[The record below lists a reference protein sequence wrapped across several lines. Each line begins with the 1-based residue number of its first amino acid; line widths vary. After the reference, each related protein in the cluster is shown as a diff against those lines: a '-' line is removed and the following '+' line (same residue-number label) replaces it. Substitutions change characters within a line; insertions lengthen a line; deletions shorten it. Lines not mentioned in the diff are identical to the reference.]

1 MRRRA
6 WMLLSSLALITVLG
20 CGDKSAQLP
29 PNKDQEVEVSS
40 PIKDTLTNYEFFQG
54 RTQAINS
61 VDLRSRVT
69 GYLVEAPFKE
79 GEDVKKNDVLF
90 IIQQKPFKDAL
101 RQATAS
107 RDQQKAQLVY
117 NEANYKRNLELY
129 KKSGGGAVSEND
141 VEQSRSAR
149 DASKASVEAA
159 EAAVEIAKQNLDWT
173 EIRAPFDGR
182 ISRRLVDPGNDIL
195 TDNTILATL
204 VQLDPLYAYFD
215 VDERTLLQIG
225 NQLPQGK
232 VPDNAAQL
240 FPVTLGLANEKL
252 ENFSHPGV
260 LKFSDNRVDA
270 TTGTLRMWGI
280 FENPKFDLKPGLF
293 IRVRMGIGKPQESW
307 FVAESAL
314 GSDQGRQYLYL
325 VNKEQK
331 DDGSTK
337 DVIAYFPVE
346 VGQRKNGLIAV
357 KGINRDLKPDDR
369 IVVKGLQT
377 IRPKIVVET
386 KSVDMPRANGP
397 STKTT
402 VVGTIS
408 SGEKGSGPA
417 KPSSGS

>member
-1 MRRRA
+1 MCRRA
-6 WMLLSSLALITVLG
+6 WMLFSSLALITVFG
-20 CGDKSAQLP
+20 CGDKSAQLTP
-29 PNKDQEVEVSS
+29 PNKDQEVEVSK

-69 GYLVEAPFKE
+69 GYLAEAPFKE
-79 GEDVKKNDVLF
+79 GEDVKKNEVLF
-90 IIQQKPFKDAL
+90 VIQQKPFRDAL
-101 RQATAS
+101 RQATAN
-107 RDQQKAQLVY
+107 RDQQKAQLTY
-117 NEANYKRNLELY
+117 NEATYKRNSELSQ
-129 KKSGGGAVSEND
+129 KGGGVVSADE
-141 VEQSRSAR
+141 VQQTRSAR
-149 DASKASVEAA
+149 DASKAAVEAA
-159 EAAVEIAKQNLDWT
+159 EAAIEIAKQNLDWT

-182 ISRRLVDPGNDIL
+182 VSRRLVDPGNDIL

-232 VPDNAAQL
+232 VPANAAQL

-357 KGINRDLKPDDR
+357 KGVNRDLKPDDR

-377 IRPKIVVET
+377 IRPKIAVET
-386 KSVDMPRANGP
+386 KSVDMPRANGS
-397 STKTT
+397 STNTP

-408 SGEKGSGPA
+408 SGEKGLVPA
-417 KPSSGS
+417 KPSGGS

>member
-1 MRRRA
+1 MCRRA
-6 WMLLSSLALITVLG
+6 WKLFSSLALITVLG

-29 PNKDQEVEVSS
+29 PSKNPEVEVSK

-69 GYLVEAPFKE
+69 GYLAEAPFKE

-141 VEQSRSAR
+141 VEQSRSSR

-159 EAAVEIAKQNLDWT
+159 EAAIEIAKQNLDWT

-182 ISRRLVDPGNDIL
+182 VSRRLVDPGNDVI
-195 TDNTILATL
+195 TDNTILASL
-204 VQLDPLYAYFD
+204 VQLNPLYAYFD

-225 NQLPQGK
+225 HQFPEGK
-232 VPDNAAQL
+232 IPYNAADL
-240 FPVTLGLANEKL
+240 FPVTLGLANEKP
-252 ENFSHPGV
+252 EDFSHPGI
-260 LKFSDNRVDA
+260 LKFADNKVEP

-280 FENPKFDLKPGLF
+280 FENSKYDLKPGLF

-307 FVAESAL
+307 FVAEAAL

-325 VNKEQK
+325 VNSEKNEDGTTKE
-331 DDGSTK
+331 
-337 DVIAYFPVE
+337 VVAYFPVE

-357 KGINRDLKPDDR
+357 KGVNRDLTPEDR

-377 IRPKIVVET
+377 IRPKISVEP
-386 KSVDMPRANGP
+386 KLVDMPRAQSP
-397 STKTT
+397 STKPA

-408 SGEKGSGPA
+408 SGEKKQGGS
-417 KPSSGS
+417 